1 MERVIARMK
10 TRVLTSLV
18 GIPILFLAL
27 YFYNHFVFN
36 IIVAAICIIAF
47 YEIISAFK
55 IQNAFW
61 LYLAVVPMALI
72 VFLSDHG
79 TIRSFM
85 PLIFFLFILY
95 LVLCV
100 VFEFKELTFAQ
111 VSEVVLF
118 CGIVLFGF
126 YSIITFKVLL
136 PFESYGYDSLYLILL
151 GFGFAWG
158 GDSAA
163 YFTGMKFGK
172 HKLAPKVSPNK
183 TIEGAVG
190 GIFGSVLLGCLFTW
204 IYSIVLGYLE
214 PGAASVNAGCYLT
227 VCGVGA
233 VASVLGIMG
242 DLFTSAIKRQCGIK
256 DYGSIFPGHGGI
268 LDRFDSVLL
277 VMPFVS
283 LISRWMPFISR

>member
-1 MERVIARMK
+1 MK
-10 TRVLTSLV
+10 TRIITSLV

-27 YFYNHFVFN
+27 YFYQTFFFN
-36 IIVAAICIIAF
+36 ILIAAICVIAF

-55 IQNAFW
+55 VKNAFW
-61 LYLAVVPMALI
+61 LYLAIVPMELI
-72 VFLSDHG
+72 LLFSDRH
-79 TIRSFM
+79 TFRRFV
-85 PLIFFLFILY
+85 PLILFLFIVY
-95 LVLCV
+95 IAVCV
-100 VFEFKELTFAQ
+100 IFEFKELTFAQ
-111 VSEVVLF
+111 VSEVILF
-118 CGIVLFGF
+118 CGIVMFGF
-126 YSIITFKVLL
+126 YSIISFKILF
-136 PFESYGYDSLYLILL
+136 PFGEYHYDALYLILL

-163 YFTGMKFGK
+163 YFTGRALGK

-190 GIFGSVLLGCLFTW
+190 GIVGSMALGCLFTW
-204 IYSIVLGYLE
+204 LYSLLLPLAEG
-214 PGAASVNAGCYLT
+214 PPAGAAIDARCYLM

-283 LISRWMPFISR
+283 LVSRVLPFITR